1 MKVQQLL
8 FSYRVIMKNLVA
20 YLDVIEVWLLVPG
33 SIINLVVILSYKEKN
48 NVINEVIVLI
58 ASYISFHVV

>member
-1 MKVQQLL
+1 
-8 FSYRVIMKNLVA
+8 MKNLVA